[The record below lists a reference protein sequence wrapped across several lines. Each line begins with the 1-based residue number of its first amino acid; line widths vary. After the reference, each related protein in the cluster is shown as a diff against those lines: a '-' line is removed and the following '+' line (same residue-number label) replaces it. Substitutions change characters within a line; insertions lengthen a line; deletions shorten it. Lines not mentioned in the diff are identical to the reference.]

1 LDHQIPTEGP
11 APRHAIHAYSIE
23 RDHGHDQPAHVCER
37 RGGEKAP
44 RDDDVKDPDEQA
56 RYRPDRGEPDYE
68 RSFKKQSHRQQQV
81 ADVAHPEQVAELVA
95 FPVVNTL
102 REEEDERQYAEE
114 TKFCAGRKVH

>member
-1 LDHQIPTEGP
+1 MCSSDL
-11 APRHAIHAYSIE
+11 
-23 RDHGHDQPAHVCER
+23 
-37 RGGEKAP
+37 
-44 RDDDVKDPDEQA
+44 
-56 RYRPDRGEPDYE
+56 DRGEPVHE